1 VIRQGQL
8 SNDMLNLPKRNDDEA
23 EDEEEGAT
31 AGLCV
36 WRNETG
42 RSSLNR
48 EQVANALN
56 SYRNHMK
63 PNLGHRKSKVLKIF
77 VSENFKLHSYFLF

>member
-1 VIRQGQL
+1 MIRQGQL

-77 VSENFKLHSYFLF
+77 VSDFKLHSYFLF